1 MVYKLTL
8 FLSASNWP
16 RYLQKFMSLGVPRFR
31 ERRRIRLPAMAGELG
46 VSVRTMRGILA
57 MGAPH
62 TRLGGLI
69 WFDPDELHV
78 WLDKFNRKGSP
89 GVKRTRGIKVTEA
102 TK

>member
-1 MVYKLTL
+1 
-8 FLSASNWP
+8 
-16 RYLQKFMSLGVPRFR
+16 
-31 ERRRIRLPAMAGELG
+31 
-46 VSVRTMRGILA
+46 